1 MKSISQQS
9 HGSHSTFAKLMSTE
23 NLSVIFDSKAK
34 TASMDVKSRVLTVP
48 DWSDMTQEAYD
59 LFLSHEVSHALHTP
73 PEGMEQFIDS
83 VVGATASNDD
93 KSRAAMYLNIV
104 EDARI
109 ERLIKEK
116 YAGLRSDYYKGY
128 KWLADNQMFG
138 DLSKADYT
146 KMRIIDRTNLHFKIG
161 KHLGTQIPF
170 SADEQAIINDVE
182 AAQTFEEVCAVTRR
196 LWDEA
201 KKEANQEPET
211 SDRPQG
217 KPTKGGDG
225 EDGEYETNGE
235 GDPESVEGKQSE
247 KRHNIAPESF
257 TANAQ
262 KQWLDTKVKDNYYS
276 DKDKPAYLPEY
287 NLERIIVP
295 YVDIMNAI
303 ENSVS
308 NSKSKGM
315 RAATEEI
322 MNSYNAFTNEAN
334 ATVDAMVKVFLT
346 KKAAQQHH
354 RNQTAKT
361 GVLDMNLLTQYK
373 WSEDIF
379 KHFTVKPNGKNHG
392 FVVFLDWSGSMQP
405 LVQDV
410 VKQMYILT
418 SFFRRIGVPYEVY
431 AFSTN
436 TPVLTGNYDKDDN
449 KSYSDYTEAAE
460 ELSKTMFS
468 VQDIQTNY
476 GQTSVI
482 TAQEFHLYNFASSKM
497 RKTEHMNAMRHLFF
511 LGAVLGGWGY
521 KFGGDCPNTP
531 WCLRLSDTPL
541 DDAIIAANQI
551 LINFRKKNKI
561 EILNCVVISDGST
574 SGSPISRNYYGD
586 DDDVGVRRP
595 TRIINKRTQASY
607 SMHER
612 LTTNVCVEY
621 LRDNTGCNAIL
632 LFLDTATSVK
642 GIRIPCHHVAMMGK
656 NNKIIELSPSSYNQ
670 DTTEFT
676 AQWNNENYLLAVC
689 SDGSGRMYYDSEGVA
704 SPKEVSQ
711 QSFDQVFVIRCT
723 RKETVDA
730 YEDINMGNATYA
742 KLKSNFIRSLQKKI
756 VSRTL
761 VNRLVSSMSAHI

>member
-1 MKSISQQS
+1 
-9 HGSHSTFAKLMSTE
+9 
-23 NLSVIFDSKAK
+23 
-34 TASMDVKSRVLTVP
+34 MDVKSRVLTVP

-83 VVGATASNDD
+83 IVGATASNDD

-128 KWLADNQMFG
+128 KWLAENQMFG
-138 DLSKADYT
+138 DLSTADYT

-196 LWDEA
+196 LWEEA
-201 KKEANQEPET
+201 KKEANQEPEQ

-217 KPTKGGDG
+217 KTTKGGDG
-225 EDGEYETNGE
+225 EDGEYETDAAGDTETNKGE
-235 GDPESVEGKQSE
+235 QSE
-247 KRHNIAPESF
+247 KRNHIAPESF

-262 KQWLDTKVKDNYYS
+262 KKWLDTKVKDNYYS
-276 DKDKPAYLPEY
+276 DKDAPAYLPEY

-303 ENSVS
+303 ENSIS

-322 MNSYNAFTNEAN
+322 MTSYNAFTNEAN

-346 KKAAQQHH
+346 KQAAQQHH

-436 TPVLTGNYDKDDN
+436 TPVLTGNYDKDDT
-449 KSYSDYTEAAE
+449 KSYNDYTEAAE
-460 ELSKTMFS
+460 ELQENMFS
-468 VQDIQTNY
+468 IKDIQSNY
-476 GQTSVI
+476 GQTGVA
-482 TAQEFHLYNFASSKM
+482 TAQPFHLYNFASSKM

-511 LGAVLGGWGY
+511 LGAVLGGYGY

-574 SGSPISRNYYGD
+574 SGSPISRNYYAD
-586 DDDVGVRRP
+586 DDDIGVHRP

-607 SMHER
+607 SIHER

-632 LFLDTATSVK
+632 LFLDTSTSVK
-642 GIRIPCHHVAMMGK
+642 GIRIPCHNVAMMGK
-656 NNKIIELSPSSYNQ
+656 NNKIIELSPASYNQ

-689 SDGSGRMYYDSEGVA
+689 SDGSQRMYYDSEGTTL
-704 SPKEVSQ
+704 PKEKSQ
-711 QSFDQVFVIRCT
+711 QSFNQVFIIRCT

>member
-1 MKSISQQS
+1 
-9 HGSHSTFAKLMSTE
+9 MSTE
-23 NLSVIFDSKAK
+23 NLSVIFDRKAK

-138 DLSKADYT
+138 DLSAVDYN

-170 SADEQAIINDVE
+170 SAEEQAIINDVE
-182 AAQTFEEVCAVTRR
+182 SAQTFEEVCAVTRR
-196 LWDEA
+196 LWEEA

-217 KPTKGGDG
+217 KPTKGGNG

-235 GDPESVEGKQSE
+235 GDPESVEGEQSE
-247 KRHNIAPESF
+247 QRHNIAPESF

-262 KQWLDTKVKDNYYS
+262 KKWLDSKVKDSYYS
-276 DKDKPAYLPEY
+276 DKDTPAYLPEY
-287 NLERIIVP
+287 NLQRIIVP
-295 YVDIMNAI
+295 HVEIMAAMDK
-303 ENSVS
+303 SLS
-308 NSKSKGM
+308 NSKPKTK
-315 RAATEEI
+315 AATQEI
-322 MNSYNAFTNEAN
+322 MGLYNEFTNEAN

-379 KHFTVKPNGKNHG
+379 KHFTIKPDGKNHG

-436 TPVLTGNYDKDDN
+436 TPVLNFNSDDDDN
-449 KSYSDYTEAAE
+449 KSYREYSEAADE
-460 ELSKTMFS
+460 MSTNLFS
-468 VQDIQTNY
+468 IQDVQTNY
-476 GQTSVI
+476 GQTGVI
-482 TAQEFHLYNFASSKM
+482 TAQPFHLYNFASSKM
-497 RKTEHMNAMRHLFF
+497 RKTEHMNAMRHLFL
-511 LGAVLGGWGY
+511 LGAVLGGYGY

-531 WCLRLSDTPL
+531 YCLRLSDTPL
-541 DDAIIAANQI
+541 DDAMIAANQI
-551 LINFRKKNKI
+551 LTDFRKKNKI

-574 SGSPISRNYYGD
+574 SGSPISRNYYADED
-586 DDDVGVRRP
+586 DIGVRNP
-595 TRIINKRTQASY
+595 TRIVNKRTKASY
-607 SMHER
+607 TLHER
-612 LTTNVCVEY
+612 MSTNVCVEY
-621 LRDNTGCNAIL
+621 LRDNTGCNAML
-632 LFLDTATSVK
+632 LFLDTSTSVK
-642 GIRIPCHHVAMMGK
+642 GIRIPCHNVAMVGK
-656 NNKIIELSPSSYNQ
+656 NNKIIELTNAYNQ

-689 SDGSGRMYYDSEGVA
+689 SDGKGMYYNSEG
-704 SPKEVSQ
+704 ESQ
-711 QSFDQVFVIRCT
+711 PPSKGHESFNQVFIIKCRSKV
-723 RKETVDA
+723 EVDV

-742 KLKSNFIRSLQKKI
+742 KLKSNFIRSLHKKI

>member
-1 MKSISQQS
+1 MKPISQQS

-83 VVGATASNDD
+83 VVGKTASNDD

-170 SADEQAIINDVE
+170 SAEEQAIIDDVE

-201 KKEANQEPET
+201 KKEANQEPEQ
-211 SDRPQG
+211 SDRPR

-225 EDGEYETNGE
+225 EDGEYETNGD
-235 GDPESVEGKQSE
+235 GDPKSTSGEQSE
-247 KRHNIAPESF
+247 QRHNIAPESF

-262 KQWLDTKVKDNYYS
+262 KKWLDNKVKDNYYS
-276 DKDKPAYLPEY
+276 DKDSPAYLPEY
-287 NLERIIVP
+287 DLNRIIVP
-295 YVDIMNAI
+295 YVDIMNAM
-303 ENSVS
+303 ESYSS

-315 RAATEEI
+315 KDAKDEI
-322 MNSYNAFTNEAN
+322 MGLYNEFTKEAN

-379 KHFTVKPNGKNHG
+379 KHFTIKPDGKNHG
-392 FVVFLDWSGSMQP
+392 FIVFLDWSGSMQP

-436 TPVLTGNYDKDDN
+436 TPVLTGNYDTDDN
-449 KSYSDYTEAAE
+449 KSYRDYTEAAE
-460 ELSKTMFS
+460 ELSKNMFS
-468 VQDIQTNY
+468 IQDIQSNY
-476 GQTSVI
+476 GQTGVI

-497 RKTEHMNAMRHLFF
+497 RKTEHMNAMRHLFL
-511 LGAVLGGWGY
+511 LGSVLGGMGY
-521 KFGGDCPNTP
+521 KFGGNCPNTP

-551 LINFRKKNKI
+551 LIDFRKKNKI

-574 SGSPISRNYYGD
+574 SGSPLSRSYYND
-586 DDDVGVRRP
+586 ESDVGVRRP
-595 TRIINKRTQASY
+595 TRIVNKRTKASY
-607 SMHER
+607 SLHER
-612 LTTNVCVEY
+612 MTTNVCVEY

-632 LFLDTATSVK
+632 LFLDASTSVK
-642 GIRIPCHHVAMMGK
+642 GIRIPCHNIAMVGK
-656 NNKIIELSPSSYNQ
+656 NNKIIELGNAYNQ

-689 SDGSGRMYYDSEGVA
+689 SDGRGMYYNSEGMA
-704 SPKEVSQ
+704 SPSDKGQ
-711 QSFDQVFVIRCT
+711 QSFDKVFIIKCSNKV
-723 RKETVDA
+723 EVDT
-730 YEDINMGNATYA
+730 YESINMENATYA
-742 KLKSNFIRSLQKKI
+742 KLKSNFIRSLHKKI

>member
-1 MKSISQQS
+1 
-9 HGSHSTFAKLMSTE
+9 MSTE
-23 NLSVIFDSKAK
+23 NLSVIFDTKAK

-73 PEGMEQFIDS
+73 PEGMEEFIDS
-83 VVGATASNDD
+83 VVGKTASNDD

-128 KWLADNQMFG
+128 KWLAENEMFG

-225 EDGEYETNGE
+225 QDGEYETNGE
-235 GDPESVEGKQSE
+235 GDPESREGEQSE
-247 KRHNIAPESF
+247 QRHNIAPESF

-262 KQWLDTKVKDNYYS
+262 KKWLDTKVKDSYYS

-287 NLERIIVP
+287 DLERIIVP
-295 YVDIMNAI
+295 YVDIMSAMDKSLASNAT
-303 ENSVS
+303 
-308 NSKSKGM
+308 SKGTKE
-315 RAATEEI
+315 ATEEI

-436 TPVLTGNYDKDDN
+436 TPVLTGDYSKDDN
-449 KSYSDYTEAAE
+449 KSYSDYSEAAE
-460 ELSKTMFS
+460 ELSKTRFS
-468 VQDIQTNY
+468 IQDVQTNY
-476 GQTSVI
+476 GQTGVI

-497 RKTEHMNAMRHLFF
+497 RKSEHMNAMRQLFL
-511 LGAVLGGWGY
+511 LGAVLGGYGY
-521 KFGGDCPNTP
+521 KFGGNCPNTP
-531 WCLRLSDTPL
+531 WCLRLGDTPL

-574 SGSPISRNYYGD
+574 SGSPLTRSYYD
-586 DDDVGVRRP
+586 DENDIGVRRP

-632 LFLDTATSVK
+632 LFLDASTSVK
-642 GIRIPCHHVAMMGK
+642 GIRIPCHNVAMMGN
-656 NNKIIELSPSSYNQ
+656 NNKIIELNPASYNQ
-670 DTTEFT
+670 DITQFS

-704 SPKEVSQ
+704 SPKEVAQ
-711 QSFDQVFVIRCT
+711 QSFNQVFIIRCT
-723 RKETVDA
+723 RKETVDT

-756 VSRTL
+756 VSRVL

>member
-1 MKSISQQS
+1 
-9 HGSHSTFAKLMSTE
+9 
-23 NLSVIFDSKAK
+23 
-34 TASMDVKSRVLTVP
+34 MDVKSRVLTVP

-128 KWLADNQMFG
+128 KWLAENEMFG
-138 DLSKADYT
+138 DLSTVDYN

-170 SADEQAIINDVE
+170 SAEEQAIINDVE
-182 AAQTFEEVCAVTRR
+182 SAQTFEEVCAVTRR
-196 LWDEA
+196 LWEEA

-225 EDGEYETNGE
+225 QDGEYETNGD
-235 GDPESVEGKQSE
+235 GDPESVEGEQSE
-247 KRHNIAPESF
+247 QRHNIAPESF

-262 KQWLDTKVKDNYYS
+262 KKWLDSKVKDNYYS
-276 DKDKPAYLPEY
+276 DKDTPAYLPEY
-287 NLERIIVP
+287 NLQKIIVP
-295 YVDIMNAI
+295 HVEIMAAMDK
-303 ENSVS
+303 SLS
-308 NSKSKGM
+308 NSKPKTK
-315 RAATEEI
+315 AATQEI
-322 MNSYNAFTNEAN
+322 MGLYNEFTNEAN

-379 KHFTVKPNGKNHG
+379 KHFTIKPDGKNHG

-436 TPVLTGNYDKDDN
+436 TPVLNHNSDDDDN
-449 KSYSDYTEAAE
+449 KSYREYSEAAE
-460 ELSKTMFS
+460 EMSTNLFS
-468 VQDIQTNY
+468 IQDVQSNY
-476 GQTSVI
+476 GQTGVI
-482 TAQEFHLYNFASSKM
+482 TAQPFHLYNFASSKM
-497 RKTEHMNAMRHLFF
+497 RKTEHMNAMRHLF
-511 LGAVLGGWGY
+511 LLSAVLGGYGY

-531 WCLRLSDTPL
+531 YCLRLSDTPL
-541 DDAIIAANQI
+541 DDAMIAANQI
-551 LINFRKKNKI
+551 LTDFRKKNKI

-595 TRIINKRTQASY
+595 TRIVNKRTKASY
-607 SMHER
+607 SLHER
-612 LTTNVCVEY
+612 MSTNVCVEY
-621 LRDNTGCNAIL
+621 LRDNTGCNAML
-632 LFLDTATSVK
+632 LFLDTSTSVK
-642 GIRIPCHHVAMMGK
+642 GIRIPCHNVAMVGK
-656 NNKIIELSPSSYNQ
+656 NNKIIELTSAYNQ

-689 SDGSGRMYYDSEGVA
+689 SEGMRMYYNSEGVPMP
-704 SPKEVSQ
+704 SDKRE
-711 QSFDQVFVIRCT
+711 QSFNQVFIIKCRSKV
-723 RKETVDA
+723 EVDV

-742 KLKSNFIRSLQKKI
+742 KLKSNFIRSLHKKI

>member
-1 MKSISQQS
+1 
-9 HGSHSTFAKLMSTE
+9 
-23 NLSVIFDSKAK
+23 
-34 TASMDVKSRVLTVP
+34 MDVKSRVLTVP

-83 VVGATASNDD
+83 IVGATASNDD

-128 KWLADNQMFG
+128 KWLAENQMFG
-138 DLSKADYT
+138 DLSTADYT

-196 LWDEA
+196 LWEEA
-201 KKEANQEPET
+201 KKEANQEPEQ

-217 KPTKGGDG
+217 KTTKGGDG
-225 EDGEYETNGE
+225 EDGEYETDAAGDTETNKGE
-235 GDPESVEGKQSE
+235 QSE
-247 KRHNIAPESF
+247 KRNHIAPESF

-262 KQWLDTKVKDNYYS
+262 KKWLDTKVKDNYYS
-276 DKDKPAYLPEY
+276 DKDAPAYLPEY

-303 ENSVS
+303 ENSIS

-322 MNSYNAFTNEAN
+322 MTSYNAFTNEAN

-436 TPVLTGNYDKDDN
+436 TPVLTGNYDKDDT
-449 KSYSDYTEAAE
+449 KSYNDYTEAAE
-460 ELSKTMFS
+460 ELQENMFS
-468 VQDIQTNY
+468 IKDIQSNY
-476 GQTSVI
+476 GQTGVA
-482 TAQEFHLYNFASSKM
+482 TAQPFHLYNFASSKM

-511 LGAVLGGWGY
+511 LGAVLGGYGY

-574 SGSPISRNYYGD
+574 SGSPISRNYYAD
-586 DDDVGVRRP
+586 DDDIGVHRP

-632 LFLDTATSVK
+632 LFLDTSTSVK
-642 GIRIPCHHVAMMGK
+642 GIRIPCHNVAMMGK
-656 NNKIIELSPSSYNQ
+656 NNKIIELNPASYNQ

-689 SDGSGRMYYDSEGVA
+689 SDGSQRMYYDSEGTTL
-704 SPKEVSQ
+704 PKEKSQ
-711 QSFDQVFVIRCT
+711 QSFNQVFIIRCT

>member
-1 MKSISQQS
+1 
-9 HGSHSTFAKLMSTE
+9 
-23 NLSVIFDSKAK
+23 
-34 TASMDVKSRVLTVP
+34 MDVKSRVLTVP

-138 DLSKADYT
+138 DLSAVDYN

-170 SADEQAIINDVE
+170 SAEEQAIINDVE
-182 AAQTFEEVCAVTRR
+182 SAQTFEEVCAVTRR
-196 LWDEA
+196 LWEEA

-217 KPTKGGDG
+217 KPTKGGNG

-235 GDPESVEGKQSE
+235 GDPESVEGEQSE
-247 KRHNIAPESF
+247 QRHNIAPESF

-262 KQWLDTKVKDNYYS
+262 KKWLDSKVKDSYYS
-276 DKDKPAYLPEY
+276 DKDTPAYLPEY
-287 NLERIIVP
+287 NLQRIIVP
-295 YVDIMNAI
+295 HVEIMAAMDK
-303 ENSVS
+303 SLS
-308 NSKSKGM
+308 NSKPKTK
-315 RAATEEI
+315 AATQEI
-322 MNSYNAFTNEAN
+322 MGLYNEFTNEAN

-379 KHFTVKPNGKNHG
+379 KHFTIKPDGKNHG

-436 TPVLTGNYDKDDN
+436 TPVLNFNSDDDDN
-449 KSYSDYTEAAE
+449 KSYREYSEAADE
-460 ELSKTMFS
+460 MSTNLFS
-468 VQDIQTNY
+468 IQDVQTNY
-476 GQTSVI
+476 GQTGVI
-482 TAQEFHLYNFASSKM
+482 TAQPFHLYNFASSKM
-497 RKTEHMNAMRHLFF
+497 RKTEHMNAMRHLFM
-511 LGAVLGGWGY
+511 LGAVLGGYGY

-531 WCLRLSDTPL
+531 YCLRLSDTPL
-541 DDAIIAANQI
+541 DDAMIAANQI
-551 LINFRKKNKI
+551 LTDFRKKNKI

-574 SGSPISRNYYGD
+574 SGSPISRNYYADED
-586 DDDVGVRRP
+586 DIGVRNP
-595 TRIINKRTQASY
+595 TRIVNKRTKASY
-607 SMHER
+607 TLHER
-612 LTTNVCVEY
+612 MSTNVCVEY
-621 LRDNTGCNAIL
+621 LRDNTGCNAML
-632 LFLDTATSVK
+632 LFLDTSTSVK
-642 GIRIPCHHVAMMGK
+642 GIRIPCHNVAMVGK
-656 NNKIIELSPSSYNQ
+656 NNKIIELTNAYNQ

-689 SDGSGRMYYDSEGVA
+689 SDGKGMYYNSEG
-704 SPKEVSQ
+704 ESQ
-711 QSFDQVFVIRCT
+711 PPSKGHESFNQVFIIKCRSKV
-723 RKETVDA
+723 EVDV

-742 KLKSNFIRSLQKKI
+742 KLKSNFIRSLHKKI

>member
-1 MKSISQQS
+1 
-9 HGSHSTFAKLMSTE
+9 MSTE
-23 NLSVIFDSKAK
+23 NLSVIFDKNAK

-83 VVGATASNDD
+83 VVGKGASDDD

-128 KWLADNQMFG
+128 KWLAENEMFG
-138 DLSKADYT
+138 DLSKADYS
-146 KMRIIDRTNLHFKIG
+146 KMRIIDRTNLHFKVG

-170 SADEQAIINDVE
+170 SAEEQAIIDEVE
-182 AAQTFEEVCAVTRR
+182 AAQTFEQVCDVTRR
-196 LWDEA
+196 LWEEA
-201 KKEANQEPET
+201 KNEANQEPET

-217 KPTKGGDG
+217 RKTTKGGNG
-225 EDGEYETNGE
+225 EDGEYESGGDGDQE
-235 GDPESVEGKQSE
+235 GKSDGDETEHGKQSD
-247 KRHNIAPESF
+247 KRHNIAPESL

-262 KQWLDTKVKDNYYS
+262 KKWLDSKISKDYYS
-276 DKDKPAYLPEY
+276 EKDVPAYLPEY
-287 NLERIIVP
+287 DLNKVIVP
-295 YVDIMNAI
+295 YVDIMNCMDRCLS
-303 ENSVS
+303 E
-308 NSKSKGM
+308 SKPKT
-315 RAATEEI
+315 RTATEDI
-322 MNSYNAFTNEAN
+322 MNQYNAFTNEAN

-379 KHFTVKPNGKNHG
+379 KHFTVKPDGKNHG
-392 FVVFLDWSGSMQP
+392 FVVLLDWSGSMQP

-436 TPVLTGNYDKDDN
+436 TPVLTGNYDTDDN
-449 KSYSDYTEAAE
+449 KSYREYSDAAE
-460 ELSKTMFS
+460 ELSQNQFS
-468 VQDIQTNY
+468 IDQIQTNY
-476 GQTSVI
+476 GQHNVI
-482 TAQEFHLYNFASSKM
+482 TASPFHLYNFASSKM
-497 RKTEHMNAMRHLFF
+497 RKTEHMNAMRNLFL
-511 LGAVLGGWGY
+511 LGAVLGGYGY

-541 DDAIIAANQI
+541 DDSLIAANQI
-551 LINFRKKNKI
+551 LNNFRKKNKV
-561 EILNCVVISDGST
+561 EILNCVVVSDGST
-574 SGSPISRNYYGD
+574 SGSPLRGSYYQD
-586 DDDVGVRRP
+586 DNFVGVRRA
-595 TRIINKRTQASY
+595 TRIVNKRTQASY
-607 SMHER
+607 SLHER
-612 LTTNVCVEY
+612 LSTNVCVEY

-642 GIRIPCHHVAMMGK
+642 GIRIPSHNVAIMGK
-656 NNKIIELSPSSYNQ
+656 NNKLVELANSYNE

-676 AQWNNENYLLAVC
+676 AQWNNENYLMAVC
-689 SDGSGRMYYDSEGVA
+689 SDGVRMYYNSEGV
-704 SPKEVSQ
+704 PIPCEKRQE
-711 QSFDQVFVIRCT
+711 SFNQVFVIKCRS
-723 RKETVDA
+723 KVEVDV

>member
-1 MKSISQQS
+1 
-9 HGSHSTFAKLMSTE
+9 MSTE

-34 TASMDVKSRVLTVP
+34 TASMDVQSRVLTVP
-48 DWSDMTQEAYD
+48 DWSEMTQEAYD

-73 PEGMEQFIDS
+73 PEGMDQFIDS
-83 VVGATASNDD
+83 IVGATASNDD

-128 KWLADNQMFG
+128 KWLAENQMFG

-182 AAQTFEEVCAVTRR
+182 SAQTFEEVCAVTRR

-201 KKEANQEPET
+201 KKEANQEPEQ

-225 EDGEYETNGE
+225 QDGEYETNGE
-235 GDPESVEGKQSE
+235 GDPESVEGEQSE
-247 KRHNIAPESF
+247 NRHNIAPESF

-262 KQWLDTKVKDNYYS
+262 KKWLDTKVKDSYYS

-295 YVDIMNAI
+295 YVDIMSAMDRSLASNA
-303 ENSVS
+303 
-308 NSKSKGM
+308 NSKGT
-315 RAATEEI
+315 REATEEI

-436 TPVLTGNYDKDDN
+436 TPVLTGDYNKDDN

-468 VQDIQTNY
+468 IQDVQTNY

-497 RKTEHMNAMRHLFF
+497 RKSEHMNAMRQLFL
-511 LGAVLGGWGY
+511 LGAVLGGYGY
-521 KFGGDCPNTP
+521 KFGGNCPNTP
-531 WCLRLSDTPL
+531 WCLRLGDTPL

-574 SGSPISRNYYGD
+574 SGSPLSRSYYD
-586 DDDVGVRRP
+586 DENDIGVRRP

-642 GIRIPCHHVAMMGK
+642 GIRIPCHNVAMMGN
-656 NNKIIELSPSSYNQ
+656 NNKIIELSPASYNQ
-670 DTTEFT
+670 DTTQFT

-704 SPKEVSQ
+704 SPKEVAQ
-711 QSFDQVFVIRCT
+711 QSFNQVFVIRCT

>member
-1 MKSISQQS
+1 MKPISQQS

-23 NLSVIFDSKAK
+23 NLSVIFDKKAK

-83 VVGATASNDD
+83 VVGKTASNDD

-128 KWLADNQMFG
+128 KWLAENEMFG
-138 DLSKADYT
+138 DLSTVDYN

-170 SADEQAIINDVE
+170 SAEEQAIINDVE
-182 AAQTFEEVCAVTRR
+182 SAQTFEEVCAVTRR
-196 LWDEA
+196 LWEEA
-201 KKEANQEPET
+201 KNEANQEPET

-235 GDPESVEGKQSE
+235 GDPESVEGEQSE
-247 KRHNIAPESF
+247 QRHNIAPESF

-262 KQWLDTKVKDNYYS
+262 KKWLDNKVKDNYYA
-276 DKDKPAYLPEY
+276 DKDTPAYLPEY
-287 NLERIIVP
+287 NLQRIIVP
-295 YVDIMNAI
+295 HVEIMAAMDK
-303 ENSVS
+303 SVS
-308 NSKSKGM
+308 NSKPKTK
-315 RAATEEI
+315 AATQEI
-322 MNSYNAFTNEAN
+322 MNSYNEFTNEAN

-379 KHFTVKPNGKNHG
+379 KHFTIKPDGKNHG

-418 SFFRRIGVPYEVY
+418 SFFRRIGVAYEVY

-436 TPVLTGNYDKDDN
+436 TPVLNLNSEDDDN
-449 KSYSDYTEAAE
+449 KSYREYSEAAE
-460 ELSKTMFS
+460 EMSTNLFS
-468 VQDIQTNY
+468 IQDVQTNY
-476 GQTSVI
+476 GQTGVI
-482 TAQEFHLYNFASSKM
+482 TAQAFHLYNFASSKM
-497 RKTEHMNAMRHLFF
+497 RKTEHMNAMRHLFL
-511 LGAVLGGWGY
+511 LGAVLGGYGY

-531 WCLRLSDTPL
+531 YCLRLSDTPL
-541 DDAIIAANQI
+541 DDAMIAANQI
-551 LINFRKKNKI
+551 LIDFRKKNKI
-561 EILNCVVISDGST
+561 EILNCVVISDGCT

-595 TRIINKRTQASY
+595 TRIINKQTKASY
-607 SMHER
+607 SLHER
-612 LTTNVCVEY
+612 MSTNVCVEY

-632 LFLDTATSVK
+632 LFLDTSTSVK
-642 GIRIPCHHVAMMGK
+642 GIRIPCHNVAMMGK
-656 NNKIIELSPSSYNQ
+656 NNKIIEMNPSSYNQ

-689 SDGSGRMYYDSEGVA
+689 SEGKAMYYNSEGMPVP
-704 SPKEVSQ
+704 SDKGHE
-711 QSFDQVFVIRCT
+711 SFNQVFIIKCRSKV
-723 RKETVDA
+723 EVDV
-730 YEDINMGNATYA
+730 YQDINMGNATYA

>member
-1 MKSISQQS
+1 
-9 HGSHSTFAKLMSTE
+9 MSTE
-23 NLSVIFDSKAK
+23 NLSVIFDTKAK

-83 VVGATASNDD
+83 IVGATASNDD

-128 KWLADNQMFG
+128 KWLAENQMFG

-170 SADEQAIINDVE
+170 SADEQAIIDDVE

-211 SDRPQG
+211 SDRPEG

-235 GDPESVEGKQSE
+235 GDPESVEGEQSE
-247 KRHNIAPESF
+247 QRHNIAPESF

-262 KQWLDTKVKDNYYS
+262 KKWLDTKVKDSYYS

-295 YVDIMNAI
+295 YVDIMSAMDRSLASNA
-303 ENSVS
+303 
-308 NSKSKGM
+308 NSKGT
-315 RAATEEI
+315 REATEEI

-436 TPVLTGNYDKDDN
+436 TPVLTGDYSKDDN
-449 KSYSDYTEAAE
+449 KSYHDYTEAAE
-460 ELSKTMFS
+460 ELSKNMFS
-468 VQDIQTNY
+468 IQDVQTNY
-476 GQTSVI
+476 GQTGVI

-497 RKTEHMNAMRHLFF
+497 RKTEHMNAMRQLFL
-511 LGAVLGGWGY
+511 LGAVLGGYGY
-521 KFGGDCPNTP
+521 KFGGNCPNTP

-574 SGSPISRNYYGD
+574 SGSPLTRSYYD
-586 DDDVGVRRP
+586 DENDIGVRRP

-642 GIRIPCHHVAMMGK
+642 GIRIPCHNVAMMGN

-711 QSFDQVFVIRCT
+711 QSFNQVFVIRCT

>member
-1 MKSISQQS
+1 
-9 HGSHSTFAKLMSTE
+9 MSTE
-23 NLSVIFDSKAK
+23 NLSVIFDRKAK

-138 DLSKADYT
+138 DLSAVDYN

-170 SADEQAIINDVE
+170 SAEEQAIINDVE
-182 AAQTFEEVCAVTRR
+182 SAQTFEEVCAVTRR
-196 LWDEA
+196 LWEEA

-217 KPTKGGDG
+217 KPTKGGNG

-235 GDPESVEGKQSE
+235 GDPESVEGEQSE
-247 KRHNIAPESF
+247 QRHNIAPESF

-262 KQWLDTKVKDNYYS
+262 KKWLDSKVKDSYYS
-276 DKDKPAYLPEY
+276 DKDTPAYLPEY
-287 NLERIIVP
+287 NLQRIIVP
-295 YVDIMNAI
+295 HVEIMAAMDK
-303 ENSVS
+303 SLS
-308 NSKSKGM
+308 NSKPKTK
-315 RAATEEI
+315 AATQEI
-322 MNSYNAFTNEAN
+322 MGLYNEFTNEAN

-379 KHFTVKPNGKNHG
+379 KHFTIKPDGKNHG

-436 TPVLTGNYDKDDN
+436 TPVLNFNSDDDDN
-449 KSYSDYTEAAE
+449 KSYREYSEAADE
-460 ELSKTMFS
+460 MSTNLFS
-468 VQDIQTNY
+468 IQDVQTNY
-476 GQTSVI
+476 GQTGVI
-482 TAQEFHLYNFASSKM
+482 TAQPFHLYNFASSKM
-497 RKTEHMNAMRHLFF
+497 RKTEHMNAMRHLFM
-511 LGAVLGGWGY
+511 LGAVLGGYGY

-531 WCLRLSDTPL
+531 YCLRLSDTPL
-541 DDAIIAANQI
+541 DDAMIAANQI
-551 LINFRKKNKI
+551 LTDFRKKNKI

-574 SGSPISRNYYGD
+574 SGSPISRNYYADED
-586 DDDVGVRRP
+586 DIGVRNP
-595 TRIINKRTQASY
+595 TRIVNKRTKASY
-607 SMHER
+607 TLHER
-612 LTTNVCVEY
+612 MSTNVCVEY
-621 LRDNTGCNAIL
+621 LRDNTGCNAML
-632 LFLDTATSVK
+632 LFLDTSTSVK
-642 GIRIPCHHVAMMGK
+642 GIRIPCHNVAMVGK
-656 NNKIIELSPSSYNQ
+656 NNKIIELTNAYNQ

-689 SDGSGRMYYDSEGVA
+689 SDGKGMYYNSEG
-704 SPKEVSQ
+704 ESQ
-711 QSFDQVFVIRCT
+711 PPSKGHESFNQVFIIKCRSKV
-723 RKETVDA
+723 EVDV

-742 KLKSNFIRSLQKKI
+742 KLKSNFIRSLHKKI

>member
-1 MKSISQQS
+1 
-9 HGSHSTFAKLMSTE
+9 
-23 NLSVIFDSKAK
+23 
-34 TASMDVKSRVLTVP
+34 MDVKSRVLTVP

-83 VVGATASNDD
+83 VVGKTASNDD

-128 KWLADNQMFG
+128 KWLAENEMFG
-138 DLSKADYT
+138 DLSTVDYN

-170 SADEQAIINDVE
+170 SAEEQAIINDVE
-182 AAQTFEEVCAVTRR
+182 SAQTFEEVCAVTRR
-196 LWDEA
+196 LWEEA
-201 KKEANQEPET
+201 KNEANQEPET

-235 GDPESVEGKQSE
+235 GDPESVEGEQSE
-247 KRHNIAPESF
+247 QRHNIAPESF

-262 KQWLDTKVKDNYYS
+262 KKWLDNKVKDNYYA
-276 DKDKPAYLPEY
+276 DKDTPAYLPEY
-287 NLERIIVP
+287 NLQRIIVP
-295 YVDIMNAI
+295 HVEIMAAMDK
-303 ENSVS
+303 SVS
-308 NSKSKGM
+308 NSKPKTK
-315 RAATEEI
+315 AATQEI
-322 MNSYNAFTNEAN
+322 MNSYNEFTNEAN

-379 KHFTVKPNGKNHG
+379 KHFTIKPDGKNHG

-418 SFFRRIGVPYEVY
+418 SFFRRIGVAYEVY

-436 TPVLTGNYDKDDN
+436 TPVLNLNSEDDDN
-449 KSYSDYTEAAE
+449 KSYREYSEAAE
-460 ELSKTMFS
+460 EMSTNLFS
-468 VQDIQTNY
+468 IQDVQTNY
-476 GQTSVI
+476 GQTGVI
-482 TAQEFHLYNFASSKM
+482 TAQPFHLYNFASSKM
-497 RKTEHMNAMRHLFF
+497 RKTEHMNAMRHLFL
-511 LGAVLGGWGY
+511 LGAVLGGYGY

-531 WCLRLSDTPL
+531 YCLRLSDTPL
-541 DDAIIAANQI
+541 DDAMIAANQI
-551 LINFRKKNKI
+551 LIDFRKKNKI

-574 SGSPISRNYYGD
+574 SGSPISRNYYGN

-595 TRIINKRTQASY
+595 TRIVNKRTKASY
-607 SMHER
+607 TLHER
-612 LTTNVCVEY
+612 MSTNVCVEY
-621 LRDNTGCNAIL
+621 LRDNTGCNAML
-632 LFLDTATSVK
+632 LFLDTSTSVK
-642 GIRIPCHHVAMMGK
+642 GIRIPCHNVAMVGK
-656 NNKIIELSPSSYNQ
+656 NNKIIELTNAYNQ

-689 SDGSGRMYYDSEGVA
+689 SDGRNVYYNSEGMLQPP
-704 SPKEVSQ
+704 SKGHE
-711 QSFDQVFVIRCT
+711 SFNQVFIIKCRSKV
-723 RKETVDA
+723 EVDV

-742 KLKSNFIRSLQKKI
+742 KLKSNFIRSLHKKI

>member
-1 MKSISQQS
+1 
-9 HGSHSTFAKLMSTE
+9 
-23 NLSVIFDSKAK
+23 
-34 TASMDVKSRVLTVP
+34 MDVKSRVLTVP

-83 VVGATASNDD
+83 VVGKTASNDD

-170 SADEQAIINDVE
+170 SAEEQAIIDDVE

-201 KKEANQEPET
+201 KKEANQEPEQ
-211 SDRPQG
+211 SDRPR

-225 EDGEYETNGE
+225 EDGEYETNGD
-235 GDPESVEGKQSE
+235 GDPKSTSGEQSE
-247 KRHNIAPESF
+247 QRHNIAPESF

-262 KQWLDTKVKDNYYS
+262 KKWLDNKVKDNYYS
-276 DKDKPAYLPEY
+276 DKDSPAYLPEY
-287 NLERIIVP
+287 DLNRIIVP
-295 YVDIMNAI
+295 YVDIMNAM
-303 ENSVS
+303 ESYSS

-315 RAATEEI
+315 KDAKDEI
-322 MNSYNAFTNEAN
+322 MGLYNEFTKEAN

-379 KHFTVKPNGKNHG
+379 KHFTIKPDGKNHG
-392 FVVFLDWSGSMQP
+392 FIVFLDWSGSMQP

-436 TPVLTGNYDKDDN
+436 TPVLTGNYDTDDN
-449 KSYSDYTEAAE
+449 KSYRDYTEAAE
-460 ELSKTMFS
+460 ELSKNMFS
-468 VQDIQTNY
+468 IQDIQSNY
-476 GQTSVI
+476 GQTGVI

-497 RKTEHMNAMRHLFF
+497 RKTEHMNAMRHLFL
-511 LGAVLGGWGY
+511 LGSVLGGMGY
-521 KFGGDCPNTP
+521 KFGGNCPNTP

-551 LINFRKKNKI
+551 LIDFRKKNKI

-574 SGSPISRNYYGD
+574 SGSPLSRSYYND
-586 DDDVGVRRP
+586 ESDVGVRRP
-595 TRIINKRTQASY
+595 TRIVNKRTKASY
-607 SMHER
+607 SLHER
-612 LTTNVCVEY
+612 MTTNVCVEY

-632 LFLDTATSVK
+632 LFLDASTSVK
-642 GIRIPCHHVAMMGK
+642 GIRIPCHNIAMVGK
-656 NNKIIELSPSSYNQ
+656 NNKIIELGNAYNQ

-689 SDGSGRMYYDSEGVA
+689 SDGRGMYYNSEGMA
-704 SPKEVSQ
+704 SPSDKGQ
-711 QSFDQVFVIRCT
+711 QSFDKVFIIKCSNKV
-723 RKETVDA
+723 EVDT
-730 YEDINMGNATYA
+730 YESINMENATYA
-742 KLKSNFIRSLQKKI
+742 KLKSNFIRSLHKKI

>member
-1 MKSISQQS
+1 M
-9 HGSHSTFAKLMSTE
+9 
-23 NLSVIFDSKAK
+23 
-34 TASMDVKSRVLTVP
+34 
-48 DWSDMTQEAYD
+48 
-59 LFLSHEVSHALHTP
+59 
-73 PEGMEQFIDS
+73 
-83 VVGATASNDD
+83 
-93 KSRAAMYLNIV
+93 
-104 EDARI
+104 
-109 ERLIKEK
+109 
-116 YAGLRSDYYKGY
+116 
-128 KWLADNQMFG
+128 
-138 DLSKADYT
+138 
-146 KMRIIDRTNLHFKIG
+146 
-161 KHLGTQIPF
+161 
-170 SADEQAIINDVE
+170 
-182 AAQTFEEVCAVTRR
+182 TRR

-201 KKEANQEPET
+201 NKEANQEPEQ

-225 EDGEYETNGE
+225 QDGEYETNGE
-235 GDPESVEGKQSE
+235 GDPESVEGEQSE
-247 KRHNIAPESF
+247 NRHNIAPESF

-262 KQWLDTKVKDNYYS
+262 KKWLDTKVKDSYYS

-295 YVDIMNAI
+295 YVDIMSAMDRSLASNA
-303 ENSVS
+303 
-308 NSKSKGM
+308 NSKGT
-315 RAATEEI
+315 REATEEI

-436 TPVLTGNYDKDDN
+436 TPVLTGDYSKDDN

-468 VQDIQTNY
+468 IQDVQTNY

-497 RKTEHMNAMRHLFF
+497 RKSEHMNAMRQLFL
-511 LGAVLGGWGY
+511 LGAVLGGYGY
-521 KFGGDCPNTP
+521 KFGGNCPNTP
-531 WCLRLSDTPL
+531 WCLRLGDTPL
-541 DDAIIAANQI
+541 DDALIAANQI

-574 SGSPISRNYYGD
+574 SGSPLSRSYYND
-586 DDDVGVRRP
+586 ENDVGVRRP

-642 GIRIPCHHVAMMGK
+642 GIRIPCHNVAMMGN
-656 NNKIIELSPSSYNQ
+656 NNKIIELSPASYNQ
-670 DTTEFT
+670 DTTQFT

-704 SPKEVSQ
+704 SPKEVAQ
-711 QSFDQVFVIRCT
+711 QSFNQVFIIRCT
-723 RKETVDA
+723 RKETVDT

>member
-1 MKSISQQS
+1 
-9 HGSHSTFAKLMSTE
+9 MSTE

-34 TASMDVKSRVLTVP
+34 TASMDVQSRVLTVP
-48 DWSDMTQEAYD
+48 DWSEMTQEAYD

-73 PEGMEQFIDS
+73 PEGMDQFIDS
-83 VVGATASNDD
+83 IVGATASNDD

-128 KWLADNQMFG
+128 KWLAENQMFG

-161 KHLGTQIPF
+161 KHLGTHIPF
-170 SADEQAIINDVE
+170 SADEQAIVNDIE
-182 AAQTFEEVCAVTRR
+182 SAQTFEQVCDATRR
-196 LWDEA
+196 LWEEA
-201 KKEANQEPET
+201 KKEANQEPEQ

-225 EDGEYETNGE
+225 QDGEYETGGD
-235 GDPESVEGKQSE
+235 GDPESREGEQSKQ
-247 KRHNIAPESF
+247 RHKIAPESF

-262 KQWLDTKVKDNYYS
+262 KQWLDSKVKDSYYS
-276 DKDKPAYLPEY
+276 DKDSPAYLPEY
-287 NLERIIVP
+287 DLERIIVP
-295 YVDIMNAI
+295 YVDIMNAM

-315 RAATEEI
+315 KEATEEI
-322 MNSYNAFTNEAN
+322 MGLYNSFTNEAN

-436 TPVLTGNYDKDDN
+436 TPVLTGGFDKDDN

-460 ELSKTMFS
+460 ELSTNRFS
-468 VQDIQTNY
+468 VKDVQTNY
-476 GQTSVI
+476 GQTGVI
-482 TAQEFHLYNFASSKM
+482 TAQPFHLYNFASSKM
-497 RKTEHMNAMRHLFF
+497 RKTEHMNAMRHLFL
-511 LGAVLGGWGY
+511 LGAVLGGYGY
-521 KFGGDCPNTP
+521 KFGGNCPNTP
-531 WCLRLSDTPL
+531 WCLRLGDTPL

-586 DDDVGVRRP
+586 ENDVGVRRP

-642 GIRIPCHHVAMMGK
+642 GIRIPCHNVAMVGN
-656 NNKIIELSPSSYNQ
+656 NNKIIELSPASYNQ
-670 DTTEFT
+670 DTTDFT

-689 SDGSGRMYYDSEGVA
+689 SDGSSRMYYDSEGTAFSKEA
-704 SPKEVSQ
+704 SH
-711 QSFDQVFVIRCT
+711 QSFNQVFVIRCI
-723 RKETVDA
+723 RKETVDT

-756 VSRTL
+756 VSRVL

>member
-83 VVGATASNDD
+83 LVGATASNDD

-138 DLSKADYT
+138 DLSKVDYT

-170 SADEQAIINDVE
+170 SADEQVIIDDVDS
-182 AAQTFEEVCAVTRR
+182 AQTFEEVCAVTRR

-217 KPTKGGDG
+217 NPIEGGNG
-225 EDGEYETNGE
+225 EDGEYETGAAGDAETNRGE
-235 GDPESVEGKQSE
+235 QSE

-257 TANAQ
+257 TANQQ
-262 KQWLDTKVKDNYYS
+262 KQWLDSKVKDNYYS
-276 DKDKPAYLPEY
+276 DKDNPAYLPEY
-287 NLERIIVP
+287 NLERVIVP
-295 YVDIMNAI
+295 YVDIINAL
-303 ENSVS
+303 ETSLS

-315 RAATEEI
+315 KEATEEI
-322 MNSYNAFTNEAN
+322 MNAYNVFSNEAN

-460 ELSKTMFS
+460 ELQKNMFS
-468 VQDIQTNY
+468 TKDIQSNY
-476 GQTSVI
+476 GQTGVI
-482 TAQEFHLYNFASSKM
+482 TAQPFHLYNFASSKM
-497 RKTEHMNAMRHLFF
+497 RKTEHMNAMRHLFM
-511 LGAVLGGWGY
+511 LGAVLGGMGY
-521 KFGGDCPNTP
+521 KFGGNCPNTP

-541 DDAIIAANQI
+541 DDAMIAANQI
-551 LINFRKKNKI
+551 LINFRKANKI

-586 DDDVGVRRP
+586 DNDIGVRRP
-595 TRIINKRTQASY
+595 TRIINKRTGASY

-612 LTTNVCVEY
+612 LTTNVCASY

-632 LFLDTATSVK
+632 LFLDNSSSVK
-642 GIRIPCHHVAMMGK
+642 GIRIPSHNIAIMGK
-656 NNKIIELSPSSYNQ
+656 NNKIIQLRSSYNE

-689 SDGSGRMYYDSEGVA
+689 SDGCERMYYNPEGELI
-704 SPKEVSQ
+704 SQGEPQ
-711 QSFDQVFVIRCT
+711 QSFNQVFVIKCIN
-723 RKETVDA
+723 KVEVDT
-730 YEDINMGNATYA
+730 YESINMENATYA
-742 KLKSNFIRSLQKKI
+742 KLKSNFIRSLHKKI
-756 VSRTL
+756 VSRSL

>member
-1 MKSISQQS
+1 
-9 HGSHSTFAKLMSTE
+9 MSTE
-23 NLSVIFDSKAK
+23 NLSVIFDRKAK

-138 DLSKADYT
+138 DLSTVDYN

-170 SADEQAIINDVE
+170 SAEEQAIINDVE
-182 AAQTFEEVCAVTRR
+182 SAQTFEEVCAVTRR
-196 LWDEA
+196 LWEEA

-217 KPTKGGDG
+217 KPTKGGNG

-235 GDPESVEGKQSE
+235 GDPESVEGEQSE
-247 KRHNIAPESF
+247 QRHNIAPESF

-262 KQWLDTKVKDNYYS
+262 KKWLDSKVKDNYYG
-276 DKDKPAYLPEY
+276 DKDTPAYLPEY
-287 NLERIIVP
+287 NLQRIIVP
-295 YVDIMNAI
+295 HVEIMAAMDK
-303 ENSVS
+303 SVS
-308 NSKSKGM
+308 NSKPKTK
-315 RAATEEI
+315 AATQEI
-322 MNSYNAFTNEAN
+322 MGLYNEFTNEAN

-379 KHFTVKPNGKNHG
+379 KHFTIKPDGKNHG

-436 TPVLTGNYDKDDN
+436 TPVLNFNSDDDDN
-449 KSYSDYTEAAE
+449 KSYREYSEAAE
-460 ELSKTMFS
+460 EMSTNLFS
-468 VQDIQTNY
+468 IQDVQSNY
-476 GQTSVI
+476 GQTGVI
-482 TAQEFHLYNFASSKM
+482 TAQPFHLYNFASSKM
-497 RKTEHMNAMRHLFF
+497 RKTEHMNAMRHLFM
-511 LGAVLGGWGY
+511 LGAVLGGYGY

-531 WCLRLSDTPL
+531 YCLRLSDTPL
-541 DDAIIAANQI
+541 DDAMIAANQI
-551 LINFRKKNKI
+551 LTDFRKKNKI

-574 SGSPISRNYYGD
+574 SGSPISRNYYADED
-586 DDDVGVRRP
+586 DIGVRNP
-595 TRIINKRTQASY
+595 TRIVNKRTKASY
-607 SMHER
+607 SLHER
-612 LTTNVCVEY
+612 MSTNVCVEY
-621 LRDNTGCNAIL
+621 LRDNTGCNAML
-632 LFLDTATSVK
+632 LFLDTSTSVK
-642 GIRIPCHHVAMMGK
+642 GIRIPCHNVAMVGK
-656 NNKIIELSPSSYNQ
+656 NNKIIELTNAYNQ

-689 SDGSGRMYYDSEGVA
+689 SDGRGMYYNSEGMPFP
-704 SPKEVSQ
+704 SDKGQ
-711 QSFDQVFVIRCT
+711 QSFDQVFIIKCRSKV
-723 RKETVDA
+723 EVDI